1 MSNLTILNTSVRS
14 LGNLYSLTDLH
25 RLSGGEER
33 HRPSH
38 FLRLDQTKD
47 LISAIESENS
57 NVQICTFKIIRG
69 GQGGTYA
76 CEELAL
82 AYATW
87 ISPKFHLVV
96 LRAFIAMHK
105 GETLQ
110 KNHEIRP
117 LVEPEQTYTFQ
128 LTKYE
133 LKSLAWLWFALYK
146 CLELLDIIHKPL
158 EALGSRFGVTA
169 YTHATEYR
177 NTLNAAH
184 STVKRLTDG
193 LENEWGN
200 AIPAIR
206 KHQVTGLAR
215 IAR

>member
-1 MSNLTILNTSVRS
+1 MSNLTIFKTSIRKF
-14 LGNLYSLTDLH
+14 NDLYSLNDLH
-25 RLSGGEER
+25 IASGSNKNHQPAFFIRNSQTQELIAEIER
-33 HRPSH
+33 
-38 FLRLDQTKD
+38 
-47 LISAIESENS
+47 SANS
-57 NVQICTFKIIRG
+57 QIAVKTVRG
-69 GQGGTYA
+69 GRNPELQGTWA

-184 STVKRLTDG
+184 STVRRLIDG

-200 AIPAIR
+200 AIPAVRR
-206 KHQVTGLAR
+206 K
-215 IAR
+215 IK